1 MQILLILSLLAMT
14 SGGVSANALIEKG
27 GGFFIKLSDGGGTLP
42 LLQVDEAMA
51 ITFPDGVVL
60 NVMGMDEEAALAE
73 ISRITNE
80 SYESFNVEGINYI
93 APERLINIAILGDIQ
108 SPGKYPFP
116 VDSFLTS
123 LNSYHAF
130 YDDTDLDADFTLIR
144 NSQHFT
150 VTAGQ
155 SAQWKLEADDAVLIS
170 LRKKASGK
178 TVALQDQGGSD
189 KEISHQPDLENN
201 QSADLED
208 NASLIAVNGQETDP
222 GATEPEAADPELS
235 DPELTVPEVAAPELA
250 APEVADASDIEVDM
264 SSVWTR
270 DPEHYQL
277 QSGDILVIGLP
288 GEEGFNTNFLIG
300 RDGTIHL
307 PEIGQ
312 LKVSGLTLRAADKA
326 VYTALSEVFLGL
338 DKLTIHLKEKRLL
351 INVLG
356 FVKEPGEVEL
366 PSTGNIQMAITE
378 AGGFVDGAQLDK
390 LQLRRDGKKIIFN
403 FKRYLDTGDPTV
415 LPEIKS
421 LDEIFVPTSPGLSSV
436 HGEPRVVDDKAVDS
450 VSDRTVIKVFGEVIK
465 PVSFPFEEGIN
476 VVDALLKAG
485 GVTRYANVEQIRVL
499 SGVEPKMFNLKQ
511 FLETGKD
518 EDLPIL
524 DPGST
529 IFVAQMVDSVSGGA
543 RKVYVMGQVQKPGAF
558 ETSEGVGFL
567 DVIANSGGPTQYAD
581 IRSVRVLKSNGTV
594 VPFNFQAFTEG
605 RITGF
610 PSIDS
615 GDAVFFPEKGP
626 ESDQSWIKL
635 KTSGSLKILG
645 AVKKPG
651 RYEWAPSVDFMD
663 YLSNAGGPTNNADLA
678 HVKIIKPGSN
688 DERNVIEFNLQ
699 EFIEIGGAWSDMPEL
714 TGGTTIVIPE
724 LPENPTSNKSTW
736 LKLPKENAIYLL
748 GAVSRPGRF
757 AFNEEMGFLDLLSA
771 AEGPSAEA
779 DLSQIRIIHRNE
791 GAPKV
796 SKLDLVRYFRTGDDT
811 LIPKVKPGDT
821 IFIPSSERRWV
832 EKDPQDTVRI
842 MGAVYVAGRYDFT
855 NNMTILD
862 LLAEAQG
869 PKETAY
875 IEKILIVNSSCCEN
889 RSTTF
894 DLVDFMKDPDASR
907 LPVLRAGD
915 TVFVPELSQSYW
927 NVIMARVADAATI
940 LTVIQFLWNL
950 GWITP

>member
-1 MQILLILSLLAMT
+1 MTTLYYKGICGRLLQTLAILLLLGVY
-14 SGGVSANALIEKG
+14 SGGVSANAPIEKG
-27 GGFFIKLSDGGGTLP
+27 GVFIIKLNDDGGTLP

-51 ITFPDGVVL
+51 ITFPDGMIL
-60 NVMGMDEEAALAE
+60 NFMGMDEEAASAE
-73 ISRITNE
+73 IHREAHE
-80 SYESFNVEGINYI
+80 SYNLESINYI
-93 APERLINIAILGDIQ
+93 APTGLINIAILGDIQ
-108 SPGKYPFP
+108 NPGKYPFP
-116 VDSFLTS
+116 NDSLLTS
-123 LNSYHAF
+123 LNSYHSF
-130 YDDTDLDADFTLIR
+130 FDDTDVDADFTLIR
-144 NSQHFT
+144 SSQHIK
-150 VTAGQ
+150 VSAGK
-155 SAQWKLEADDAVLIS
+155 SAQWQLEADDAVLIS
-170 LRKKASGK
+170 LREKVREK
-178 TVALQDQGGSD
+178 TVDPQNQQGSD
-189 KEISHQPDLENN
+189 QEISPQSDLENN
-201 QSADLED
+201 QSAGIEAP
-208 NASLIAVNGQETDP
+208 ASVTPVNEEESIP
-222 GATEPEAADPELS
+222 EATEPELADPG
-235 DPELTVPEVAAPELA
+235 VPD
-250 APEVADASDIEVDM
+250 PEVADASDVEVDM
-264 SSVWTR
+264 SAVR
-270 DPEHYQL
+270 KKDPVHYQL

-312 LKVSGLTLRAADKA
+312 LKVAGLTLRAADKA
-326 VYTALSEVFLGL
+326 IYTALSDVFLGL
-338 DKLTIHLKEKRLL
+338 DKLTIHLREKRLL

-356 FVKEPGEVEL
+356 FVNEPGEVEL

-378 AGGFVDGAQLDK
+378 AGGFVDGAQLNK
-390 LQLRRDGKKIIFN
+390 LQLRRDGKKTVFN
-403 FKRYLDTGDPTV
+403 FKRYLDTGDPSV

-436 HGEPRVVDDKAVDS
+436 HGEPRVVDNKAVDS

-476 VVDALLKAG
+476 VVDALLKGG

-499 SGVEPKMFNLKQ
+499 SGLEPKMFNLKQ
-511 FLETGKD
+511 FLESGKD

-524 DPGST
+524 DPGAT
-529 IFVAQMVDSVSGGA
+529 IFVAQQVDSVSGGA
-543 RKVYVMGQVQKPGAF
+543 RKVYVMGQVQNPGAF

-581 IRSVRVLKSNGTV
+581 IRSVRLLKSDGTV

-605 RITGF
+605 RISGF

-645 AVKKPG
+645 AIKKPG

-678 HVKIIKPGSN
+678 HVKIIRPGPN
-688 DERNVIEFNLQ
+688 DERNVIEFNMQ

-736 LKLPKENAIYLL
+736 LKLPKENAIYLM
-748 GAVSRPGRF
+748 GAVAKPGRF
-757 AFNEEMGFLDLLSA
+757 AFNEEMGFLDLISA

-779 DLSQIRIIHRNE
+779 DLSKIRVIHRNKR
-791 GAPKV
+791 APKV
-796 SKLDLVRYFRTGDDT
+796 SKLDLVRYFETGDDT
-811 LIPKVKPGDT
+811 LLPEVKPGDA
-821 IFIPSSERRWV
+821 IFFPSSERRWV
-832 EKDPQDTVRI
+832 EKDPEDTVRI

-894 DLVDFMKDPDASR
+894 DLMDFMKDPDPSR

-915 TVFVPELSQSYW
+915 TVFVPELTQSYW
-927 NVIMARVADAATI
+927 HIIMERVADAATI